1 MHSVKLLRIVK
12 IRRKRL
18 YDIIDSVEGFH
29 D

>member
-1 MHSVKLLRIVK
+1 MHSVELLSIVK

-18 YDIIDSVEGFH
+18 YDIMDSVEGFH